1 MKQTLLDD
9 ERRRALAVLAANP
22 DGCTS
27 TVMLAHGFSLALLN
41 RLFRSGLATMERE
54 ERGDDMIEI
63 VLKTTEAGR
72 QALEKGGPPETTL
85 LSELSGLWGYDFVGS
100 G

>member
-1 MKQTLLDD
+1 MKQTCLDD

-22 DGCTS
+22 DGCTR

-54 ERGDDMIEI
+54 ERGGDMIEI

-72 QALEKGGPPETTL
+72 QALEKGGLPETTL
-85 LSELSGLWGYDFVGS
+85 GTELSGLWGCDFRG
-100 G
+100 